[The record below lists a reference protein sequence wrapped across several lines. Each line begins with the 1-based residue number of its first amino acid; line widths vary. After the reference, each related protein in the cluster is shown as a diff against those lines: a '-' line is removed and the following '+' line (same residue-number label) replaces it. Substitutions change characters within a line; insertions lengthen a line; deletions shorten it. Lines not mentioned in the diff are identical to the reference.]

1 MIMTGSKPIAFTFA
15 APANIVFGKG
25 VVSQLPKVS
34 SGFGKTILFFYS
46 NSVASYLDPIR
57 NSFTDL
63 QISSTEIVVHG
74 EPKIGLVNE
83 YTSLARS
90 IHPDVII
97 GMGGGSV
104 VDYAKAVSAM
114 TTNPGNISDYVEVV
128 GKGLPLKAIPVPL
141 IAVPTTAGTGSEVTK
156 NAVIAIPEEHVKVSL
171 RSPSMIP
178 RTAIIDPQL
187 TYGLPRDISISTG
200 LDALTQV
207 LEPFVCRKANPIAD
221 VFSREGLGRVINALR
236 RVSQDGFDEQARSE
250 MCWVSLLGGLALAN
264 AGLGAVHGFAA
275 PIGGLFDAP
284 HGGVCA
290 ALLPN
295 VVKTNIFAMLERE
308 PDNPAIS
315 AYSETARFLSG
326 NNSASVKDC
335 SVILNEFCQE
345 LNSPGLSTYG
355 IEPSHFPMIVEKAK
369 VASSM
374 QTNPII
380 LSDEE
385 LFQILELSL

>member
-1 MIMTGSKPIAFTFA
+1 MTGNQQISFTFA
-15 APANIVFGKG
+15 APSNILFGNG
-25 VVSQLPKVS
+25 TISQL
-34 SGFGKTILFFYS
+34 GKIARGYGKIILLFYS
-46 NSVASYLDPIR
+46 NSVAGYLDPIR
-57 NSFTDL
+57 NSFSDL
-63 QISSTEIVVHG
+63 EISSTEIVIHG
-74 EPKIGLVNE
+74 EPKVDLVDE
-83 YTSLARS
+83 YSSIARS

-104 VDYAKAVSAM
+104 IDYAKAVSAF
-114 TTNPGNISDYVEVV
+114 TTNPGDILDYVEVV
-128 GKGLPLKAIPVPL
+128 GKGLPLTEVPIPL

-178 RTAIIDPQL
+178 RTAIIDPEL
-187 TYGLPRDISISTG
+187 TYKLPRNISISTG

-207 LEPFVCRKANPIAD
+207 LEPFVCRKANSMASL
-221 VFSREGLGRVINALR
+221 FSREGLGLVMNALR
-236 RVSQDGFDEQARSE
+236 RVTQDGFDAQARSE

-315 AYSETARFLSG
+315 AYAEAARLLSG
-326 NNSASVKDC
+326 RNSASVNDC
-335 SVILNEFCQE
+335 SVILNDFCQE
-345 LNSPGLSTYG
+345 LNSPGLNTYG
-355 IEPSHFPMIVEKAK
+355 IKPSHFPSIVEKAK
-369 VASSM
+369 IASSM
-374 QTNPII
+374 KSNPI
-380 LSDEE
+380 LLRDDE
-385 LFQILELSL
+385 LFQILGSSL